1 MNLSFWQ
8 LLKILLEGKNTLI
21 FLFFT
26 ILGLSFSMGVI
37 LCNFGLMD
45 GYEIILKEGLRK
57 NSSDLEITS
66 RYGFFSIDKTFRE
79 AIDQERIERFAG
91 VIRTEG
97 FLIANQK
104 SKGVL
109 VNGVVAEDFKN
120 VSALE
125 IEFKT
130 TDGIIIGSALAKELN
145 VKAGDWVVLAFT
157 RGNQNIDDLPY
168 LNRVQIEKVVTHGIY
183 KKDLRI
189 LYMPLS
195 ALEKFA
201 NTEDRVNTVLIK
213 LEGVTE
219 SELIN
224 VENRLEASLGFGYQ
238 VKPYWSGFKTLIDAV
253 KVEKFSITIILQLII
268 VIGLFNIVAFINFN
282 TIKKSQEFFMLRA
295 LGVSSKAIQRFW
307 VGLII
312 LIWFLSCLL
321 SLVMTMFIDQVV
333 LKLPILKLPGSI
345 YELDHLSLHL
355 NPSGVLIVFAL
366 TFIWSVGVIL
376 FILWRE
382 RRKSILAGLRQ
393 RFA

>member
-1 MNLSFWQ
+1 MNLSFWA
-8 LLKILLEGKNTLI
+8 LLKILLEGKNTLV

-45 GYEIILKEGLRK
+45 GYEVLLKKGLRK
-57 NSSDLEITS
+57 NSSDLEVTS
-66 RYGFFSIDKTFRE
+66 QFGFFSINKSFRE
-79 AIDQERIERFAG
+79 SIDQEKIKKFAG

-109 VNGVVAEDFKN
+109 VNGIDSEEFKT
-120 VSALE
+120 VSALDF
-125 IEFKT
+125 EFKIE
-130 TDGIIIGSALAKELN
+130 DGIVIGTALAKELN
-145 VKAGDWVVLAFT
+145 VQEGDDVVLAFT

-168 LNRVQIEKVVTHGIY
+168 LNSVRVEKVISHGIY
-183 KKDLRI
+183 KKDLRVV
-189 LYMPLS
+189 YMPRTQ
-195 ALEKFA
+195 LEKFA

-213 LEGVTE
+213 LEDVSETE
-219 SELIN
+219 LKK
-224 VENRLEASLGFGYQ
+224 VQARLETSLGYGFL

-295 LGVSSKAIQRFW
+295 LGVSAKAIHQFW

-312 LIWFLSCLL
+312 LIWLSSCVL
-321 SLVMTMFIDQVV
+321 SLLMTFFIDNVV
-333 LKLPILKLPGSI
+333 LKLPFLKLPGSI
-345 YELDHLSLHL
+345 YELDYLSLYL
-355 NPSGVLIVFAL
+355 KPSGVFIVFAL
-366 TFIWSVGVIL
+366 TFLWSLGVIL